1 MPPLADDALLP
12 FVLAFGALLLGWYVV
27 GNEVMRRRAAAL
39 ALWSKRVVDPMGG
52 RQAVRWLTPQ
62 SFRLEVDDPRPPYRR
77 ASITGLTESLDVP
90 IVWLWNRRRGRRDM
104 VLLQLSLRDQ
114 PRWGLELFRPL
125 SLLAGDARHSAGQEG
140 WSEQPLGELRLASPG
155 GPAADL
161 AGRLLALL
169 GEQRQHLVRLSVRRR
184 ETHLALALNVPDHAR
199 LSPERCFELVERL
212 GAEILRTS

>member
-140 WSEQPLGELRLASPG
+140 WSEQPLGE
-155 GPAADL
+155 
-161 AGRLLALL
+161 
-169 GEQRQHLVRLSVRRR
+169 QRQHLVRLSVRRR